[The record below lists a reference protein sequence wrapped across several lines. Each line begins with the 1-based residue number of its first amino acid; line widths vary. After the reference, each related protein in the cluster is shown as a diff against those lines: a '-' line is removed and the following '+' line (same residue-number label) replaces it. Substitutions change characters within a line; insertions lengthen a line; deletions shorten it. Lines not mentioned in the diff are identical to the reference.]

1 MIVGVVLILILL
13 AMAVCGLTGW
23 CADTRDPTFS
33 LWPLTGLAG
42 DDPRATPTPRPR
54 RTPTGCLADDLR
66 RPPSDRHD
74 PRTTAFVAVGDRRD

>member
-1 MIVGVVLILILL
+1 MIVGFVLILVLI

-33 LWPLTGLAG
+33 LWPLAGIAG
-42 DDPRATPTPRPR
+42 DDPRATPSPRGRQKPGAR
-54 RTPTGCLADDLR
+54 RAKDLH
-66 RPPSDRHD
+66 RPYPDQHD